1 MTAANITEMEYQNTE
16 SISLI
21 AKTLASA
28 TQSSK
33 TKEIGTAKLLPIHI
47 QNQAFVLN
55 IRRILFK

>member
-1 MTAANITEMEYQNTE
+1 MTAANITRIEYQNSE
-16 SISLI
+16 SISSI

-33 TKEIGTAKLLPIHI
+33 TKEIGTAKLLPIPI

-55 IRRILFK
+55 IRRVLL